1 MTQHTI
7 FLSFGSNLGKRK
19 DQIEQGIVSL
29 EEQGVTIL
37 ERSKW
42 YETEPE
48 HLSDQPWFL
57 NAVARANTMLEPRDL
72 LALCQRVEKQG
83 GRTPSVRFGPR
94 HLDIDILLY
103 DDLVTD
109 TPRLGI
115 PHPRLHERAFV
126 LVPLNE
132 IAPELVHPRLG
143 ASVQQLLHKAASLK
157 RVRLYSATDA
167 PAND

>member
-72 LALCQRVEKQG
+72 LALCQRVEKQV

-103 DDLVTD
+103 DNLCMESDDLT
-109 TPRLGI
+109 L
-115 PHPRLHERAFV
+115 PHPRMNARRFV
-126 LVPLNE
+126 LIPLIE
-132 IAPELVHPRLG
+132 IAPNLEDPRLNQPYADHLSRLDEG
-143 ASVQQLLHKAASLK
+143 KKVLRSLI
-157 RVRLYSATDA
+157 
-167 PAND
+167 NEF